1 MCFTNLLTYAGTA
14 LASVA
19 GAYYITKKKYPVE
32 VQTFETKVAWYGLKS
47 YCAIEETFNKLK
59 IYKPLKKQEQNYI
72 TLINKEGKEVVRH
85 TEPEFKLI
93 QKDLKKGLDYEFIVY
108 ELHSASNNNNDE
120 KVNSNKKY
128 DKNILLFEDHEKVS
142 IENIKINNK
151 VHFLSIFLKIFT
163 DDYYNIKFN
172 FGNDNYYIVGNK
184 LFKRSYLNWF
194 LFNKHDNINS
204 MKYPYI
210 NNNNNKFH
218 IKEDTKYSIILIDQN
233 IKCIEI
239 NNKQYIKI
247 EDDKYVICN
256 NEDDNQ
262 EID

>member
-1 MCFTNLLTYAGTA
+1 MCFTSLLTYASA
-14 LASVA
+14 FASVSA
-19 GAYYITKKKYPVE
+19 FGYYITKKKYPLE
-32 VQTFETKVAWYGLKS
+32 VQTFETKVAWYSLKT

-59 IYKPLKKQEQNYI
+59 IYKPLKKQVENYI
-72 TLINKEGKEVVRH
+72 TLINKEGKEIVRH

-108 ELHSASNNNNDE
+108 ELHADE

-142 IENIKINNK
+142 SENIKINNK

-194 LFNKHDNINS
+194 VFNKHDNINS

-247 EDDKYVICN
+247 EDDKYVICD

-262 EID
+262 DID

>member
-1 MCFTNLLTYAGTA
+1 MCFTSLLTYASA
-14 LASVA
+14 FASVTA
-19 GAYYITKKKYPVE
+19 FGYYITKKKYPLE
-32 VQTFETKVAWYGLKS
+32 VRTFETKVAWYSLKS
-47 YCAIEETFNKLK
+47 YCAIEETFNK
-59 IYKPLKKQEQNYI
+59 YNKPLKKQEQNYI
-72 TLINKEGKEVVRH
+72 TLINKEGKEIVRH

-108 ELHSASNNNNDE
+108 ELHADE
-120 KVNSNKKY
+120 KVKNNKKY
-128 DKNILLFEDHEKVS
+128 DKNILLFEDHENIS
-142 IENIKINNK
+142 SENIKINNK

-194 LFNKHDNINS
+194 LFNKKDDIV

-218 IKEDTKYSIILIDQN
+218 IKEDAKYSIILIDQN

-247 EDDKYVICN
+247 EDDKYVICD
-256 NEDDNQ
+256 NEDDVE

>member
-1 MCFTNLLTYAGTA
+1 MCLFYASA
-14 LASVA
+14 LASVSA
-19 GAYYITKKKYPVE
+19 IGYYITKKKYPLE
-32 VQTFETKVAWYGLKS
+32 VQTFKTKVAWYLLKS
-47 YCAIEETFNKLK
+47 YCTIEEMFKKYN
-59 IYKPLKKQEQNYI
+59 KPLKKQQEQNYI
-72 TLINKEGKEVVRH
+72 NYIRLINKEGKEIVRH

-108 ELHSASNNNNDE
+108 ELHADE
-120 KVNSNKKY
+120 KVKKY
-128 DKNILLFEDHEKVS
+128 EKNILLFEDHEKVS
-142 IENIKINNK
+142 IENLKINNK

-172 FGNDNYYIVGNK
+172 FGNDNYYIVGNA

-233 IKCIEI
+233 IKCIEL
-239 NNKQYIKI
+239 NNKQYIQI
-247 EDDKYVICN
+247 EDDKYVICD

-262 EID
+262 DID

>member
-1 MCFTNLLTYAGTA
+1 MCLLYASA
-14 LASVA
+14 IASVSA
-19 GAYYITKKKYPVE
+19 FGYYITKKKYPLE
-32 VQTFETKVAWYGLKS
+32 MRNFETKVAWYSLKT
-47 YCAIEETFNKLK
+47 YCAIEETFKKYN
-59 IYKPLKKQEQNYI
+59 KPLKKQEEQNYI
-72 TLINKEGKEVVRH
+72 TLINKEGEKIVRH

-108 ELHSASNNNNDE
+108 ELHPASNNNNDE
-120 KVNSNKKY
+120 KVKNNKKY
-128 DKNILLFEDHEKVS
+128 DKNILLFEDHENFS
-142 IENIKINNK
+142 SENIKINNK

-194 LFNKHDNINS
+194 LFNKHDDIV
-204 MKYPYI
+204 MKYPYK

-247 EDDKYVICN
+247 EHDKYVICD
-256 NEDDNQ
+256 NEDDVE